1 MKFVTV
7 GTAAALLMASAS
19 LASAGSWVFNL
30 ENKSESQVT
39 SFRTQEDGNWS
50 QNWLPENVAP
60 GETFDMDFG
69 SDEGECTVRTRI
81 DFTDGTYID
90 ADINYCDI
98 TVITVR
104 NKDVVWK

>member
-1 MKFVTV
+1 MKFVTAL
-7 GTAAALLMASAS
+7 TAAGLLMASAS